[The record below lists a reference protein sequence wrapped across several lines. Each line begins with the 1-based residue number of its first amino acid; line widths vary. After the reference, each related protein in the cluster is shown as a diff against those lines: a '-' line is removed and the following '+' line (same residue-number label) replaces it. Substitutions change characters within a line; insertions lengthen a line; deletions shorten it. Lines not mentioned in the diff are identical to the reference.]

1 MTAKSARRRRSVP
14 LRAQP
19 ESSLSL
25 VLALV
30 AVLVVVLILVVVLVL
45 VIILIVVLVVVLI
58 VVLILVVVLVLVI
71 ILIVIHFEVPPKY
84 DLRLSASLAFP
95 FFQLLSFGLKIRAIR

>member
-1 MTAKSARRRRSVP
+1 MTAKSARRRRSVL
-14 LRAQP
+14 LRTQP

-30 AVLVVVLILVVVLVL
+30 AVLV
-45 VIILIVVLVVVLI
+45 